1 MFLQI
6 HGGKENSF
14 MNQAIIPTIVVV
26 LVIYF
31 AAMVFIGWMG
41 RSKASNFEGYLS
53 MGRTGGVLLLMGGA
67 IGGQIGNGFV
77 VGGAA
82 EGAASGLAGSAY
94 GIACALSLILA
105 ALFLND
111 FIYNNGYMSMADYT
125 RQRYHSEVPG
135 TIYDLSTAISSIG
148 LIAGQIMAGKALFEA
163 LGLPGTVGAIAIA
176 VVVLLYSQ
184 LSGLWGAFATSVVQ
198 TGVIIVGLVATTI
211 VLISKGA
218 VGEMSTAIQAGEL
231 AGSSLDM
238 SGLSASGFAAMMLP
252 LLFGMVTDQPT
263 YQRINSAKSAKISK
277 IACYLSCIIMIPLA
291 LMPAFI
297 GSFGAYKYNASG
309 NSAFFDV
316 ILNELPAIVCALI
329 IAAVLAAVMSTIDCG
344 LITMSTVLTRDIWQ
358 GALHKNPSEKQLK
371 KITLVINILFMGSS
385 TILALSSGSILGL
398 LNSVYSFLAA
408 ACFVPFV
415 GGIIWKRA
423 DAKSA
428 IAASVVGVLTVLISW
443 IPGVTFPLG
452 NIIPS
457 GLFPIIPSAIAFV
470 LVGLFTGSS
479 NTAAERN

>member
-1 MFLQI
+1 
-6 HGGKENSF
+6 
-14 MNQAIIPTIVVV
+14 MNNAMIPTIIVV
-26 LVIYF
+26 LIIYF

-53 MGRTGGVLLLMGGA
+53 MGRSGGVLLLMGGA

-77 VGGAA
+77 VGGAS
-82 EGAASGLAGSAY
+82 EGAVSGMAGSAY
-94 GIACALSLILA
+94 GIACALSTILVA
-105 ALFLND
+105 IFLNN
-111 FIYNNGYMSMADYT
+111 FIYNNNYMSMADYT
-125 RQRYHSEVPG
+125 RQRYHNEIPG

-148 LIAGQIMAGKALFEA
+148 LIAGQIMAGEALFES
-163 LGLPGTVGAIAIA
+163 LGLPGAVGAIAIV

-198 TGVIIVGLVATTI
+198 TGVIIAGLVATTI
-211 VLISKGA
+211 VLIARGA
-218 VGEMSTAIQAGEL
+218 IGDMSAAIDAGEL
-231 AGSSLDM
+231 ASSSLDM
-238 SGLSASGFAAMMLP
+238 SGLSAAGFAGMMLP

-263 YQRINSAKSAKISK
+263 YQRINSAKSAKTSR
-277 IACYLSCIIMIPLA
+277 IACYLSCLVMIPLA

-297 GSFGAYKYNASG
+297 GSFGAFKYNASG

-358 GALHKNPSEKQLK
+358 GALKKNPSEKQLK
-371 KITLVINILFMGSS
+371 KITLVINVLFMFSS
-385 TILALSSGSILGL
+385 TALALSSSSILGL
-398 LNSVYSFLAA
+398 LNNVYSFLAA

-415 GGIIWKRA
+415 GGIVWKRG

-428 IAASVVGVLTVLISW
+428 VAASVVGVLTVLISW
-443 IPGVTFPLG
+443 IPGVVFPLG
-452 NIIPS
+452 NIIPAS
-457 GLFPIIPSAIAFV
+457 LFPIIPSAIAFF
-470 LVGLFTGSS
+470 LVSLLPSS
-479 NTAAERN
+479 AAAER

>member
-1 MFLQI
+1 
-6 HGGKENSF
+6 

-94 GIACALSLILA
+94 GIACALSLILV

-452 NIIPS
+452 NISPS

>member
-1 MFLQI
+1 
-6 HGGKENSF
+6 

-31 AAMVFIGWMG
+31 AAMVLIGWMG

-94 GIACALSLILA
+94 GIACALSLILVA
-105 ALFLND
+105 IFLNN

-198 TGVIIVGLVATTI
+198 TGVIIVGLVATTL
-211 VLISKGA
+211 VLISRGA
-218 VGEMSTAIQAGEL
+218 VSEMSSAIQAGEL
-231 AGSSLDM
+231 ASSSLDM

-277 IACYLSCIIMIPLA
+277 IACYLSCIIMIPWRLC
-291 LMPAFI
+291 LL
-297 GSFGAYKYNASG
+297 YR
-309 NSAFFDV
+309 
-316 ILNELPAIVCALI
+316 ILWRI
-329 IAAVLAAVMSTIDCG
+329 
-344 LITMSTVLTRDIWQ
+344 
-358 GALHKNPSEKQLK
+358 
-371 KITLVINILFMGSS
+371 
-385 TILALSSGSILGL
+385 
-398 LNSVYSFLAA
+398 
-408 ACFVPFV
+408 
-415 GGIIWKRA
+415 
-423 DAKSA
+423 
-428 IAASVVGVLTVLISW
+428 
-443 IPGVTFPLG
+443 
-452 NIIPS
+452 
-457 GLFPIIPSAIAFV
+457 
-470 LVGLFTGSS
+470 
-479 NTAAERN
+479 

>member
-1 MFLQI
+1 
-6 HGGKENSF
+6 

-94 GIACALSLILA
+94 GIACALSLVLV

-198 TGVIIVGLVATTI
+198 TGVIIVGLVATTL
-211 VLISKGA
+211 VLISRGA

-231 AGSSLDM
+231 ASSSLDM

-415 GGIIWKRA
+415 GGIVWKRA

-457 GLFPIIPSAIAFV
+457 GLFPIIPSAIAFI
-470 LVGLFTGSS
+470 LVGLFTGNS
-479 NTAAERN
+479 NTVAERN